1 VIKDELSRLQE
12 KNKCLQAR
20 LKSNS
25 EAFDT
30 LALDLEILQEEKNSL
45 EAQETCIGNLE
56 QFNTVTVKKEKK

>member
-1 VIKDELSRLQE
+1 MIKDALTRCEG
-12 KNKCLQAR
+12 KNKPAGR

-30 LALDLEILQEEKNSL
+30 LALNFEILQDEKNSL
-45 EAQETCIGNLE
+45 EAQETCISNLE